1 MKDIDKLIFHYIL
14 EIIGVI
20 VLVVFSY
27 PIWTMFNQRKTAD
40 IAESYANMNYL
51 YLDVDKY
58 VLSNDFYDE
67 ITIYNDT
74 NTIRG
79 YNLVLKINKD
89 KVDKDFALIINGKN
103 YDSKSILYKTDKDN
117 IYYEIDSGSLV
128 ASNVKYNISYISNNI
143 KYSDTEYEII
153 ENHEI

>member
-20 VLVVFSY
+20 LLVVFSY

-74 NTIRG
+74 NTTRG

-89 KVDKDFALIINGKN
+89 KVDKDFVLMINGKN

>member
-1 MKDIDKLIFHYIL
+1 
-14 EIIGVI
+14 
-20 VLVVFSY
+20 
-27 PIWTMFNQRKTAD
+27 MFNQRKTAD

-89 KVDKDFALIINGKN
+89 KVDKDFVLIINGKN